1 MKISM
6 INYSLYKTTPLN
18 FKARHTQNIQDFD
31 NPLGALCHTSVFFRY
46 PDTDVKT
53 AEILKETFPNKKLKV
68 VSQGC
73 SEGEE
78 VYTFAMICENKGID
92 ADITGVD
99 IDQNTV
105 NKAQKG
111 AYELDLEE
119 YYYFISEKGK
129 ENLNSIKKHFSEIKN
144 NDLYSY
150 STGMFFQKNEDAFKN
165 CSFQQGDVLKSDKQF
180 EKGSVNAIFCR
191 NILYHLF
198 YPNNKYHNQK
208 VCNEAVSK
216 LKDNLCDNGLIMFAP
231 YETSGYDDVIYKAL
245 VKNGFKCLEEKYET
259 IWQKSK

>member
-1 MKISM
+1 MKISP
-6 INYSLYKTTPLN
+6 INYGIYKTAPLN
-18 FKARHTQNIQDFD
+18 FKAHHSQNVQDFD
-31 NPLGALCHTSVFFRY
+31 NPLGALYHTSVFFRY
-46 PDTDVKT
+46 PDTDEKA
-53 AEILKETFPNKKLKV
+53 AEILKETFPNKKLNI

-78 VYTFAMICENKGID
+78 VYSLAMMCENKGID

-99 IDQNTV
+99 IDKNTV
-105 NKAQKG
+105 NKAKKG

-198 YPNNKYHNQK
+198 YSNNKSHNQK
-208 VCNEAVSK
+208 VCNEAISK

-231 YETSGYDDVIYKAL
+231 HEPSGYDDVIHKAL
-245 VKNGFKCLEEKYET
+245 VKHGFKCLEEKQET
-259 IWQKSK
+259 IWQKCK